1 MIRFSIQSTIYRRII
16 KPIIFQI
23 DPEAVH
29 DFTVKLAELVGKT
42 PIKYILPLLFS
53 YQNPMLSQNLLNAQF
68 KNPLGLAAG
77 FDKSGKLTSILPY
90 TGLGHFEVGSVTY
103 KKHLGN
109 PKKRVWRMPKHKS
122 LQIYYGMPNLGAVDV
137 EKRLKNKKVKIPYS
151 ISIAATP
158 TKENLN
164 IDSAIVD
171 VMSSLDHL
179 SQIPTYMTINVSCP
193 NAIGGCMFMD
203 PKALSKL
210 LDNVCQKYTTPIML
224 KISPDVSDEHLREI
238 VRLAIKHKIDGFI
251 CSNLTKNPHLH
262 TRLQV
267 PGNGGISGE
276 PVREMSNELI
286 RKLYKL
292 TNGKKVI
299 IGLGGV
305 MSAQQAYEKIKL
317 GANLLEAITGY
328 IFEGPQLIGQINE
341 GLVKLLKEDGYK
353 NISEAVGVD
362 A

>member
-1 MIRFSIQSTIYRRII
+1 MIRFTVQSTLYRRII

-23 DPEAVH
+23 DPEVVH
-29 DFTVKLAELVGKT
+29 DITVKFSEIIGNT
-42 PIKYILPLLFS
+42 PLKYLIPYFLE
-53 YQNPMLSQNLLNAQF
+53 YQHPMLKQNLLNAEF

-77 FDKSGKLTSILPY
+77 FDKSAKLTKILPY

-103 KKHLGN
+103 QKHLGN
-109 PKKRVWRMPKHKS
+109 PKKRVWRMPKKRS
-122 LQIYYGMPNLGAVDV
+122 LQIHYGMPNDGAVAV
-137 EKRLKNKKVKIPYS
+137 EKRLRGKKVKIPYS

-158 TKENLN
+158 TEDNMQ
-164 IDSAIVD
+164 IDNAIVD
-171 VMSSLDHL
+171 IMSSLDHL
-179 SQIPTYMTINVSCP
+179 NEIPTYITINVSCP
-193 NAIGGCMFMD
+193 NALGGCMFMD
-203 PKALSKL
+203 PKALEKL
-210 LDNVCQKYTTPIML
+210 LENISPKYKIPIML
-224 KISPDVSDEHLREI
+224 KISPDVSDEHLKEI

-251 CSNLTKNPHLH
+251 CSNLTKNPHIH

-267 PGNGGISGE
+267 PGRGGVSGE
-276 PVREMSNELI
+276 PVREISNELI

-299 IGLGGV
+299 IGLGGI
-305 MSAQQAYEKIKL
+305 MSAEQAYEKIKL

-341 GLVKLLKEDGYK
+341 GLVKLLKKDGYK
-353 NISEAVGVD
+353 NISQAVGVD